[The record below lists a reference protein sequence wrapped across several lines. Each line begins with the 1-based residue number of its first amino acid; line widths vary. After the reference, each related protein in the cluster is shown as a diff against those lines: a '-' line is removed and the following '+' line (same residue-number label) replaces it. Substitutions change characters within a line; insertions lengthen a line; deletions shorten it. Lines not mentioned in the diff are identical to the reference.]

1 MKGIEP
7 NIERLVRKHKDQC
20 EEIKSKSE
28 YSKKKL
34 ELQFENDLA
43 DRVQAYQ
50 RDEQQ
55 SNAWINKRNEF
66 AVLLAREQDEHALN
80 LKKLKDK
87 LMQEEDTMK
96 KLHSLQLE
104 ALMKNNTVA
113 LSKLKSS
120 ASVHQLAQNLIAK
133 KRARQLDL
141 EATLEHTRH
150 GNNSEK
156 RDWEESWIKASSA
169 RVVKK
174 NNIMVEELLEW
185 RNAEID
191 ELIRRSVQDDMS
203 CNERNV
209 R

>member
-7 NIERLVRKHKDQC
+7 NIERLVRKHNDQS
-20 EEIKSKSE
+20 EEIKSKSV

-50 RDEQQ
+50 RTEQQ
-55 SNAWINKRNEF
+55 SNALINKRNEF
-66 AVLLAREQDEHALN
+66 AVMLAREQDEHALN
-80 LKKLKDK
+80 LKNLKDK
-87 LMQEEDTMK
+87 LMQEEDSMK

-104 ALMKNNTVA
+104 TLMKDNTVA
-113 LSKLKSS
+113 LSKIKSS
-120 ASVHQLAQNLIAK
+120 GSVQQLVQNLIAK
-133 KRARQLDL
+133 KRAMQLEL
-141 EATLEHTRH
+141 EATLEQTRH
-150 GNNSEK
+150 GNNSVKSE
-156 RDWEESWIKASSA
+156 WEESWFKASTA
-169 RVVKK
+169 RVEKKK
-174 NNIMVEELLEW
+174 NKMVEDLMAW

-191 ELIRRSVQDDMS
+191 ELIRRSIQDDMS